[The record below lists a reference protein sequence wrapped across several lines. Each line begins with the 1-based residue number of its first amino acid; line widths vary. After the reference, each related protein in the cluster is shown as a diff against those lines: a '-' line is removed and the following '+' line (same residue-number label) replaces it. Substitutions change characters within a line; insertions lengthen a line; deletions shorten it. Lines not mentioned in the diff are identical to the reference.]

1 MCMLFSSLKITN
13 QVVFL
18 NRLTLNILLLETVKY
33 DTIVIQHI
41 NTKVMLADSLTKALP
56 PTLYKEHVV
65 GMNLHACMDL
75 IDEL

>member
-18 NRLTLNILLLETVKY
+18 NRLTLNILLFKY